1 MEAKGMRPAA
11 LIITESSER
20 LRGPAMLRLV
30 TQAESLGLKVACLPK
45 LAEFEHGRVGELD
58 LRYIDMAELLGRPQ
72 AVLDSAV
79 ESQAIQ
85 GRRVL
90 VTGAGGQLGSTLV
103 GQTAGPR
110 HRKSAEQRV
119 GEGG

>member
-1 MEAKGMRPAA
+1 MKLRGVPIFGSTDALEEVVKQMEAKGMRPAS

-45 LAEFEHGRVGELD
+45 LAEFEPGRVGELD

-72 AVLDSAV
+72 AEL
-79 ESQAIQ
+79 
-85 GRRVL
+85 GRAARRDQ
-90 VTGAGGQLGSTLV
+90 GGQYV
-103 GQTAGPR
+103 
-110 HRKSAEQRV
+110 KI
-119 GEGG
+119 

>member
-1 MEAKGMRPAA
+1 MKLRGVPIFGSTDALEEVVKQMEAKGMRPAS

-58 LRYIDMAELLGRPQ
+58 LRYIDMAELLRSEERRLGKECVSTCRSRW
-72 AVLDSAV
+72 SAD
-79 ESQAIQ
+79 
-85 GRRVL
+85 
-90 VTGAGGQLGSTLV
+90 
-103 GQTAGPR
+103 P
-110 HRKSAEQRV
+110 
-119 GEGG
+119 